1 MKQNKQKTWI
11 RLSIFLGLGL
21 CTSAFLFK
29 ANNPESSDI
38 EKLASN
44 LENRE
49 FISKQIGSHVLKNQL
64 PERINLPLQGEN
76 VPSKIQYTLD
86 PHVQKEAER
95 LLKTYKPDY
104 AAVVM
109 MDAETGRILAMTSYQ
124 KDSPTAENWALKAS
138 FPAASVFKVVTAT
151 AAVDKAGIEPDHQIK
166 YNGGAYTLYKKNVMT
181 DKVTRWTNTITLRDA
196 FARSINTAFGR
207 LSFEELTPKDIHEYA
222 GKFMFNRPLPTDF
235 PVEVGHASVPVD
247 KTFAFAEVVSGYNK
261 MNKMSPVQGAMIAAS
276 VANDGQV
283 IAPYLVDQIE
293 TDSGQLLYKAEPLN
307 SGVSMKK
314 ESAEKVREMMERTVI
329 AGTSRKSFRSMVR
342 DRKYKEIEMGGKT
355 GHLTGDSPRGRTD
368 WFVGYAF
375 DGENKVA
382 IAAVTVSKKF
392 WTIKSSV
399 LSQTL
404 FKKYFTPI
412 VKDRMVSSTR

>member
-11 RLSIFLGLGL
+11 RLSVFLGLGL

-29 ANNPESSDI
+29 ASTTENSEI
-38 EKLASN
+38 ERLTSN

-49 FISKQIGSHVLKNQL
+49 FISKQIGSYILKNQL
-64 PERINLPLQGEN
+64 PERLNLPLQGETIN
-76 VPSKIQYTLD
+76 SKIQYTLD

-109 MDAETGRILAMTSYQ
+109 MDAETGRILALTSYQ
-124 KDSPTAENWALKAS
+124 KDDPHAENWALKAS

-151 AAVDKAGIEPDHQIK
+151 AAVDRAGIEPDHQIK

-181 DKVTRWTNTITLRDA
+181 DKVNRWTNTITLRDA

-207 LSFEELTPKDIHEYA
+207 LSFEELTTKDIHEYA

-235 PVEVGHASVPVD
+235 PVETGHASVPDD
-247 KTFAFAEVVSGYNK
+247 KSFEFAEVVSGYNK

-283 IAPYLVDQIE
+283 IAPYLVEQIE
-293 TDSGQLLYKAEPLN
+293 SDKGQVIYKAEPLN
-307 SGVSMKK
+307 SGASMKK

-329 AGTSRKSFRSMVR
+329 SGTSRKSFRAMVR

-355 GHLTGDSPRGRTD
+355 GHLTGDSPRGRVD

-375 DGENKVA
+375 DGENKIA

-412 VKDRMVSSTR
+412 VKERMVSSSL